1 MSEPASKS
9 VDLRPVFTEIAA
21 RLAGFMARIA
31 GYAED
36 ALEPEEDPARR
47 PSNMMLGAK
56 NTLILQV
63 RRMEYT
69 LRCFILWLAAELLQ
83 RARDEPGF
91 ADGLTLTPRV
101 ARPAHPNDP
110 PPNTWMIEQDQ
121 ALRDALSDRVRLNS
135 FSIATPCPNDAAGR
149 KPRRWRAR
157 YKYLPDDR
165 EIVDAGA
172 VLARLARLPKLLQRA
187 DKMAERLAARVLH
200 MDGSGSRVFA
210 RDDDFSLTLPCHP
223 GSPNSPEHALCEPSG
238 SREQKRSSPERALCE
253 PSGSR
258 EQKRSSPERAL
269 CEPSGSREQNK
280 SSPEP
285 ASSRERSE
293 AGSKGYSPE
302 RASSQAQKTPIP
314 QLYFEP
320 LIHWLPPDE
329 LWRNCADE
337 AERDDLNSLHYRAR
351 SALVALG
358 VFPEAEPPDLPGFE
372 RFKPPDPPQI
382 RSFA

>member
-1 MSEPASKS
+1 MSEPASKP
-9 VDLRPVFTEIAA
+9 VDLRPVFAEIVA

-36 ALEPEEDPARR
+36 ALEPEDEPSRR
-47 PSNMMLGAK
+47 PSHMMLGAK

-83 RARDEPGF
+83 RAKDEPGF

-101 ARPAHPNDP
+101 SRPAHPNDP

-135 FSIATPCPNDAAGR
+135 FSIATPCPNGAGR

-157 YKYLPDDR
+157 YKYLPDAR

-200 MDGSGSRVFA
+200 MSGSGSRIFA
-210 RDDDFSLTLPCHP
+210 DANSGMTHSL
-223 GSPNSPEHALCEPSG
+223 EHALCEPLG
-238 SREQKRSSPERALCE
+238 SREQK
-253 PSGSR
+253 
-258 EQKRSSPERAL
+258 
-269 CEPSGSREQNK
+269 
-280 SSPEP
+280 
-285 ASSRERSE
+285 
-293 AGSKGYSPE
+293 
-302 RASSQAQKTPIP
+302 TPLP

-320 LIHWLPPDE
+320 LIHWLPPDD

-337 AERDDLNSLHYRAR
+337 AERDNLNSLHYRAR

-382 RSFA
+382 RSFS

>member
-1 MSEPASKS
+1 MSEPASKP
-9 VDLRPVFTEIAA
+9 VDLRPVFAEIVA

-36 ALEPEEDPARR
+36 ALEPEDEPSRR
-47 PSNMMLGAK
+47 PSHMMLGAK

-83 RARDEPGF
+83 RAQDEPGF
-91 ADGLTLTPRV
+91 ADGLTLKPRV
-101 ARPAHPNDP
+101 SRPAHPDDP

-135 FSIATPCPNDAAGR
+135 FSIATPCPNGAAGKAR
-149 KPRRWRAR
+149 HWRAR
-157 YKYLPDDR
+157 YRYLPDAR

-172 VLARLARLPKLLQRA
+172 VLARLVRLPKLLQRA

-200 MDGSGSRVFA
+200 MGGSGSRIFTDA
-210 RDDDFSLTLPCHP
+210 NSGMTHSL
-223 GSPNSPEHALCEPSG
+223 
-238 SREQKRSSPERALCE
+238 ERALCE

-258 EQKRSSPERAL
+258 EQ
-269 CEPSGSREQNK
+269 
-280 SSPEP
+280 
-285 ASSRERSE
+285 
-293 AGSKGYSPE
+293 SKKLLE

-337 AERDDLNSLHYRAR
+337 VERDDLNTLHYRAR

-358 VFPEAEPPDLPGFE
+358 VFPEAEPPDLPEFG

>member
-1 MSEPASKS
+1 MAPHILAHMSEPASKP

-36 ALEPEEDPARR
+36 ALEPEEDPTRR
-47 PSNMMLGAK
+47 PSHMMLGAK

-83 RARDEPGF
+83 RAKDEPGF

-101 ARPAHPNDP
+101 SHPAHPDDP
-110 PPNTWMIEQDQ
+110 SPNTWMIEQDQ

-135 FSIATPCPNDAAGR
+135 FSIATPCPNDAAR
-149 KPRRWRAR
+149 KSRHWRAR

-200 MDGSGSRVFA
+200 VDGSGSRVFA
-210 RDDDFSLTLPCHP
+210 RDDNLITEALTCHP
-223 GSPNSPEHALCEPSG
+223 GSPIRAIRDPAL
-238 SREQKRSSPERALCE
+238 
-253 PSGSR
+253 
-258 EQKRSSPERAL
+258 
-269 CEPSGSREQNK
+269 
-280 SSPEP
+280 
-285 ASSRERSE
+285 
-293 AGSKGYSPE
+293 
-302 RASSQAQKTPIP
+302 KTPLP

-337 AERDDLNSLHYRAR
+337 AERDDLNTLHYRAR

-358 VFPEAEPPDLPGFE
+358 VFPEAEPPDLPEFD

>member
-1 MSEPASKS
+1 
-9 VDLRPVFTEIAA
+9 
-21 RLAGFMARIA
+21 
-31 GYAED
+31 
-36 ALEPEEDPARR
+36 
-47 PSNMMLGAK
+47 MMLGAK

-83 RARDEPGF
+83 RAKDEPGF

-101 ARPAHPNDP
+101 SHPAHPDDP

-121 ALRDALSDRVRLNS
+121 ALRDALSDRARLNS
-135 FSIATPCPNDAAGR
+135 FSIATPCPNGAAG
-149 KPRRWRAR
+149 KARRWRAR

-165 EIVDAGA
+165 EIVDAGT

-200 MDGSGSRVFA
+200 VDGSGSRVFA
-210 RDDDFSLTLPCHP
+210 RDDNLITEALTCHP
-223 GSPNSPEHALCEPSG
+223 GSPIRAIRDPAL
-238 SREQKRSSPERALCE
+238 
-253 PSGSR
+253 
-258 EQKRSSPERAL
+258 
-269 CEPSGSREQNK
+269 
-280 SSPEP
+280 
-285 ASSRERSE
+285 
-293 AGSKGYSPE
+293 
-302 RASSQAQKTPIP
+302 KTPLP

-329 LWRNCADE
+329 LWRNSADE
-337 AERDDLNSLHYRAR
+337 AERDDLNTLHYRAR

>member
-9 VDLRPVFTEIAA
+9 VDLRSVFTEIAA

-36 ALEPEEDPARR
+36 ALEPEEDPTRR
-47 PSNMMLGAK
+47 PSHMMLGAK

-83 RARDEPGF
+83 RAKDEPGF

-101 ARPAHPNDP
+101 SHPAHPDDP
-110 PPNTWMIEQDQ
+110 SPNTWMIEQDQ

-135 FSIATPCPNDAAGR
+135 FSIDTPCPNGAGR

-157 YKYLPDDR
+157 YKYLPDAR

-187 DKMAERLAARVLH
+187 DKMAERLAAHVLH
-200 MDGSGSRVFA
+200 MDGSGSQVFA
-210 RDDDFSLTLPCHP
+210 RDP
-223 GSPNSPEHALCEPSG
+223 AL
-238 SREQKRSSPERALCE
+238 
-253 PSGSR
+253 
-258 EQKRSSPERAL
+258 
-269 CEPSGSREQNK
+269 
-280 SSPEP
+280 
-285 ASSRERSE
+285 
-293 AGSKGYSPE
+293 
-302 RASSQAQKTPIP
+302 KTPIP

-337 AERDDLNSLHYRAR
+337 AERDDLNTLHDRAR
-351 SALVALG
+351 SVLVALG
-358 VFPEAEPPDLPGFE
+358 VFPEAEPPDVPGFE